1 MPQNSLTG
9 GKVDVGGDET
19 ANFGVVVS
27 ALELVEP
34 GFFIIHIA
42 AIAEGLFRAKGLCER
57 TAC

>member
-27 ALELVEP
+27 ALEIVEP
-34 GFFIIHIA
+34 GFFIIHIS
-42 AIAEGLFRAKGLCER
+42 AIAEGLFRAEGLCER
-57 TAC
+57 TGR